1 MGPKRKNLLKEFK
14 SLKNIT
20 AASVEELRKAGLPET
35 VAKNVYRHL
44 HQETTSEIENNENE
58 PDKLGAFPNL
68 SGFYSIFHEK
78 LNSQE
83 NMITI
88 SFVIY

>member
-1 MGPKRKNLLKEFK
+1 KRKKNLLKEFK

-44 HQETTSEIENNENE
+44 HQETTSEIE
-58 PDKLGAFPNL
+58 K
-68 SGFYSIFHEK
+68 
-78 LNSQE
+78 
-83 NMITI
+83 
-88 SFVIY
+88 